1 MSGSTLAIAAGIW
14 VEDSIPLISESSVS
28 RCDNGVYVRHITQ
41 GWTTRPTFAGLTVE
55 DSQYYGIMVEQYN
68 HSQFSNVPHNAVFN
82 DLVVRGTGG
91 PGAKTPGLAYAAFEI
106 NTSGVHVTEA
116 LIEDN
121 AAVGFKAYMIGPS
134 TILNEID
141 LLRNGRPSP
150 TAPLNDRA
158 GLFMRSANWA
168 PTINDLVVRNSTGP
182 GVLLWKGGAQGA
194 DWVVADNGATGVDIR
209 EFHPDF
215 SGVLSTGNGGH
226 GVSVRDSSNVELAY
240 ITTYQN
246 GLGAT
251 LPELGA
257 GFYFDESN
265 DVMSGGKNSTCFEC
279 TSIED
284 QHGFVVR
291 DSIDLQ
297 LLSVDIRDSV
307 NAPAL
312 DIDNTGMD
320 HDGTVIMDD
329 IKINLNSTGHSVE
342 LDEVDGL
349 VRNLDM
355 NGANGGLLWD
365 ASGQEPSYLENSVIR
380 GNTVSC
386 FDMVDHSE
394 LFGYNVAMAC
404 DSLSLIHI

>member
-1 MSGSTLAIAAGIW
+1 MCI
-14 VEDSIPLISESSVS
+14 
-28 RCDNGVYVRHITQ
+28 
-41 GWTTRPTFAGLTVE
+41 
-55 DSQYYGIMVEQYN
+55 
-68 HSQFSNVPHNAVFN
+68 
-82 DLVVRGTGG
+82 
-91 PGAKTPGLAYAAFEI
+91 
-106 NTSGVHVTEA
+106 
-116 LIEDN
+116 
-121 AAVGFKAYMIGPS
+121 
-134 TILNEID
+134 
-141 LLRNGRPSP
+141 
-150 TAPLNDRA
+150 
-158 GLFMRSANWA
+158 
-168 PTINDLVVRNSTGP
+168 
-182 GVLLWKGGAQGA
+182 
-194 DWVVADNGATGVDIR
+194 
-209 EFHPDF
+209 
-215 SGVLSTGNGGH
+215 
-226 GVSVRDSSNVELAY
+226 RDS

-329 IKINLNSTGHSVE
+329 IKINLNSTGHSVK

-355 NGANGGLLWD
+355 NGANGGLRWD

-380 GNTVSC
+380 GNTASC

-394 LFGYNVAMAC
+394 LFGHNVAMAC
-404 DSLSLIHI
+404 DSGAPASTSSSFVNLTGSWFSSGFDRSGLLKLERLKHFVRIISRSDFNMVFFSIIFEA